1 MDHFFEYD
9 PEEAMLWLAEALS
22 EVNQSAFV
30 GYKQQPINLV
40 AENIGNVTR
49 NLNINKRMIEFLKR
63 SWTPPVNNENERV
76 FKHMINERMRRD
88 KQKQNY
94 QALHKLLPLGTKSDK
109 NSIIQMAIRRI
120 EELQKY
126 KNEFRKQNNGL
137 EMKLLQIKK
146 TNNNVPIFTTKG
158 SSRELERAHITVNV
172 VSPSSG
178 IDSMLESLKC
188 LKNTNDTKAI
198 AIQSSFSPHKFSAR
212 LEIET
217 KVGAAE
223 VEREVNT
230 TLWEVEKKFRI
241 NS

>member
-94 QALHKLLPLGTKSDK
+94 QALHKLLPLGTK
-109 NSIIQMAIRRI
+109 MAIRRI

-146 TNNNVPIFTTKG
+146 TIIMCYFFCYKG
-158 SSRELERAHITVNV
+158 DSDRNLENTFKSKCKF
-172 VSPSSG
+172 SPSSG
-178 IDSMLESLKC
+178 IDSMLEALKC

-198 AIQSSFSPHKFSAR
+198 AIQSSFSPHLKFFCIS
-212 LEIET
+212 
-217 KVGAAE
+217 
-223 VEREVNT
+223 N
-230 TLWEVEKKFRI
+230 
-241 NS
+241 